1 MATPPQVLD
10 DAATPPGGALPAMAT
25 PPQIL
30 DATPPTDDEPDADAL
45 LAWPEICDLMNLQA
59 PDAWRPRHV
68 AVLAVTRLLAAGADA
83 PVGGARWTATLKA
96 ALQVATRD
104 RAAATALLRALA
116 PAPDRDAFAE
126 ASAAARGAGDSSAL
140 VALRFPAK
148 PKRAGD
154 KRIPLRER
162 MAAARGPEQLR

>member
-1 MATPPQVLD
+1 MCGPTRNSFLSGRRPATTKVWNFKSSFRDVP
-10 DAATPPGGALPAMAT
+10 
-25 PPQIL
+25 
-30 DATPPTDDEPDADAL
+30 
-45 LAWPEICDLMNLQA
+45 
-59 PDAWRPRHV
+59 
-68 AVLAVTRLLAAGADA
+68 
-83 PVGGARWTATLKA
+83 GGARWTATLKA

-126 ASAAARGAGDSSAL
+126 ASAAALGAGDSSAL

-148 PKRAGD
+148 PKRAAGD
-154 KRIPLRER
+154 KKRVPLRER

>member
-1 MATPPQVLD
+1 MATPPILD
-10 DAATPPGGALPAMAT
+10 DAAPG
-25 PPQIL
+25 
-30 DATPPTDDEPDADAL
+30 DAPDADADAL
-45 LAWPEICDLMNLQA
+45 LTWPEICDLMNLQA

-104 RAAATALLRALA
+104 RAAATAFLRALA

-126 ASAAARGAGDSSAL
+126 ASAAALGASDSSAL

-148 PKRAGD
+148 PKRAAGD
-154 KRIPLRER
+154 RKRVPLRER
-162 MAAARGPEQLR
+162 MAAARGN

>member
-1 MATPPQVLD
+1 M
-10 DAATPPGGALPAMAT
+10 
-25 PPQIL
+25 
-30 DATPPTDDEPDADAL
+30 
-45 LAWPEICDLMNLQA
+45 
-59 PDAWRPRHV
+59 
-68 AVLAVTRLLAAGADA
+68 
-83 PVGGARWTATLKA
+83 GGARWTATLKA

-148 PKRAGD
+148 PKRAAGD
-154 KRIPLRER
+154 KKRVPLRER

>member
-1 MATPPQVLD
+1 M
-10 DAATPPGGALPAMAT
+10 
-25 PPQIL
+25 
-30 DATPPTDDEPDADAL
+30 
-45 LAWPEICDLMNLQA
+45 
-59 PDAWRPRHV
+59 
-68 AVLAVTRLLAAGADA
+68 
-83 PVGGARWTATLKA
+83 GGARWTATCRA

-126 ASAAARGAGDSSAL
+126 ASAAALGASDSSAL

>member
-1 MATPPQVLD
+1 M
-10 DAATPPGGALPAMAT
+10 
-25 PPQIL
+25 
-30 DATPPTDDEPDADAL
+30 
-45 LAWPEICDLMNLQA
+45 
-59 PDAWRPRHV
+59 
-68 AVLAVTRLLAAGADA
+68 
-83 PVGGARWTATLKA
+83 GGARWTATLKA

-126 ASAAARGAGDSSAL
+126 ASAAALASDSSAL

-162 MAAARGPEQLR
+162 MAAARGN